1 MFTLSGPE
9 TFVTSSY
16 LSATPQ
22 ADASTLAP
30 GAFVVMIVV
39 VILLGWSFRII
50 GRTLADL
57 AGMLKLL
64 VNVAFTAFL
73 LVGALAVVVAWM
85 FYTAAQS

>member
-9 TFVTSSY
+9 SFVTSSY
-16 LSATPQ
+16 LSATQ
-22 ADASTLAP
+22 QTDASTLAP
-30 GAFVVMIVV
+30 GAFIVMIVV

-57 AGMLKLL
+57 AGMVKML
-64 VNVAFTAFL
+64 VNVAFTAVL